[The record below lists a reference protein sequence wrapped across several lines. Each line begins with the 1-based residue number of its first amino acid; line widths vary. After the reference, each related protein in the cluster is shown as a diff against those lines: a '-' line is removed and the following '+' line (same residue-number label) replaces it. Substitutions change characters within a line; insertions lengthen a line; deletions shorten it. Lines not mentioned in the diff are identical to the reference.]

1 MKNAKILFVIYTTQD
16 GLIKAVNTFD
26 LEMANGEKLGRIGE
40 ITTKSE
46 RLLFTNRLLNDM
58 NSRIPPELR
67 EALSAGAGYSLLIK
81 GEPGTGKTML
91 AFEVLDEFG
100 GDNAIYL
107 SARISL
113 PALYS
118 QFPWLEERVGF
129 SVVDATKLYISSKA
143 FPRAHPIS
151 DILHLKMVEE
161 GKPATLVIDS
171 WEAIASEVKEGNKEE
186 LEAAITDLVRDYA
199 TEYKMNLIL
208 VSETTDTTPLDYIVD
223 GIVEL
228 SRTTIDYRRAR
239 EMVLKKLRGTRI
251 DQHKYGF
258 TLDGGRF
265 RSFSPFQ
272 RRRIEK
278 PRRVAVVPN
287 TATNVSTGCVEI
299 DRILEGGLNKG
310 STTIVEYGDDLSLLG
325 YQSIV
330 AHLIINSIQQ
340 GNYCVKIPSS
350 GWDERR
356 LRRGILPFVKEE
368 DYMKYFTVFE
378 IRKEKKEVRENVK
391 VLKGESMEEDFPLFT
406 DFISNLEPPV
416 TVIIGTDLL
425 EYQYRLK
432 TVANLARMLEL
443 FSYWVMDVREVGNVG
458 VFGMPTGGALGKEL
472 GHMVTNRFRVTVLD
486 RSVILYCN
494 RPDTK
499 LHCLE
504 NIITEEAL
512 KLKLTA
518 FV

>member
-1 MKNAKILFVIYTTQD
+1 
-16 GLIKAVNTFD
+16 
-26 LEMANGEKLGRIGE
+26 
-40 ITTKSE
+40 
-46 RLLFTNRLLNDM
+46 M
-58 NSRIPPELR
+58 NSRIPPELG
-67 EALSAGAGYSLLIK
+67 EALSAGVGFSLLLK

-91 AFEVLDEFG
+91 ALEMLDVFG
-100 GDNAIYL
+100 GKNAVYL
-107 SARISL
+107 STRVSL
-113 PALYS
+113 HALYN

-129 SVVDATKLYISSKA
+129 SVIDATKLYLSSKA
-143 FPRAHPIS
+143 FPRPRSFS
-151 DILHLKMVEE
+151 DLLHTKLGEAE
-161 GKPATLVIDS
+161 NPATLVIDS
-171 WEAIASEVKEGNKEE
+171 WEAIIAGGKGEKREE
-186 LEAAITDLVRDYA
+186 LEKALTDVIRDYA
-199 TEYKMNLIL
+199 TQYKMNLIL
-208 VSETTDTTPLDYIVD
+208 ITETTDITLFDYLVD

-228 SRTTIDYRRAR
+228 SRITVDYRRGR
-239 EMVLKKLRGTRI
+239 EMVIKKLRGIRI

-265 RSFSPFQ
+265 RPFSPFQ
-272 RRRIEK
+272 RRAIEK
-278 PRRVAVVPN
+278 PRRVEIVPN
-287 TATNVSTGCVEI
+287 TPTHMSTGCVEI
-299 DRILEGGLNKG
+299 DRILAGGLSRG

-330 AHLIINSIQQ
+330 AHMIINTVQQ

-368 DYMKYFTVFE
+368 DYMKYFTLFE

-391 VLKGESMEEDFPLFT
+391 VLKGESMAEDFPIFT
-406 DFISNLEPPV
+406 DFISTLEPPV
-416 TVIIGTDLL
+416 MVIIGTDLL

-432 TVANLARMLEL
+432 MSGKLERMAEL
-443 FSYWVMDVREVGNVG
+443 FSYWLMDLMEAGNVA
-458 VFGMPTGGALGKEL
+458 VFGMPTGGILGTEL
-472 GHMVTNRFRVTVLD
+472 RHMVTNHFTLAVLD
-486 RSVILYCN
+486 RGVVLYCN

-504 NIITEEAL
+504 NVITEEAL